1 MTNASQ
7 YDPIPDLAALIDGLE
22 TAATIAGRD
31 ASNAQLIIQL
41 GGLLV
46 GPYARLRGG
55 LLLDEP
61 GWDVSTEDSIRA
73 VLHPNPVPQHW
84 VERP

>member
-1 MTNASQ
+1 MSA
-7 YDPIPDLAALIDGLE
+7 YDPIPDLAQLIDGLE
-22 TAATIAGRD
+22 TAASAAGLG
-31 ASNAQLIIQL
+31 ASNTQLIIAL
-41 GGLLV
+41 GALLT

>member
-1 MTNASQ
+1 MTTGQ
-7 YDPIPDLAALIDGLE
+7 YDPIPDLAQLIDGLG
-22 TAATIAGRD
+22 TAAATGSSI
-31 ASNAQLIIQL
+31 QVMIQL
-41 GGLLV
+41 GALLV

-73 VLHPNPVPQHW
+73 VLHLNEVPRHW